1 MLSFFARFIGCIN
14 VFFYNYTIMFVRVII
29 TMSKK
34 KTKCAYAIGLSS
46 LQKTVVAMRMLS
58 LGTPSKVQK

>member
-1 MLSFFARFIGCIN
+1 MFFFLQLH
-14 VFFYNYTIMFVRVII
+14 NYFCK
-29 TMSKK
+29 SNNYYEQKK